1 MDRSATLSD
10 ATDRC
15 RLLADSGRLPLL
27 ALLDQEELT
36 VSELVDVTRL
46 AQSRVST
53 HLSLLKQAGL
63 VQDRR
68 DGTSSYYS
76 LREDADDPKNAAA
89 ARMWRLVKESVQ
101 DPLLGQD
108 RERLAATLAKRNGS
122 RSASSWAD
130 AVAGRMDRHYSPGRT
145 WETTAWGV
153 IGLANFGDVLDVAS
167 GDGVIAGLVASRAK
181 SVTCLDVSERVV
193 EAGQERLD
201 RLKNVRFRHGD
212 MHALPFAAKS
222 FDQALLMNALTYS
235 KSPARVFAELWRVL
249 RPGGALVGATLR
261 RHPHVAVTERY
272 DHVRTGFTPLELKRQ
287 LQNAGFTVDLCAVTA
302 REKKPPYFEV
312 ITFHA
317 RKGPAR

>member
-1 MDRSATLSD
+1 MDRSATLAD

-15 RLLADSGRLPLL
+15 RLLADNGRLRLL
-27 ALLDQEELT
+27 ALLEDQELT
-36 VSELVDVTRL
+36 VSELVSVTRL

-63 VQDRR
+63 VRDRK

-76 LREDADDPKNAAA
+76 RCAEPNGAAPL
-89 ARMWRLVKESVQ
+89 WRLLKDTVR
-101 DPLLGQD
+101 DPLLAQD
-108 RERLAATLAKRNGS
+108 KARLETVLAKRNGAH
-122 RSASSWAD
+122 ASSWAD

-145 WETTAWGV
+145 WETTAWGL
-153 IGLANFGDVLDVAS
+153 IGLARLGDVLDVAS

-193 EAGQERLD
+193 AAGQERLD
-201 RLKNVRFRHGD
+201 RLKNVRFRSGD
-212 MHALPFAAKS
+212 MHALPFRAES
-222 FDQALLMNALTYS
+222 FDEALVMNALTYS

-261 RHPHVAVTERY
+261 RHPHRSVTERY
-272 DHVRTGFTPLELKRQ
+272 DHVRTGFTPVEVKRLLKG
-287 LQNAGFTVDLCAVTA
+287 AGFAVELCAVTA
-302 REKKPPYFEV
+302 RERKPPYFEV